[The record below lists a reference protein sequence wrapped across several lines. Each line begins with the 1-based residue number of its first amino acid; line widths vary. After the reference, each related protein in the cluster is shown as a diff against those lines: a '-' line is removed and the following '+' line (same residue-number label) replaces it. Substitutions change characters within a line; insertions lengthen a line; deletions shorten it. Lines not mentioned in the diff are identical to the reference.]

1 MTKCQSD
8 GLKALIQVPA
18 EGDDIFPWELEAVGE
33 RLMADSPVIA
43 IDTLHQL
50 RVFLEGIADL
60 GMDKQIQQQGQQQV
74 RERQGDAEVRYLLKE
89 NLVHHI
95 LLLIVMEQ
103 IPGKSGGLFP
113 EQQLKGFF
121 RECG

>member
-8 GLKALIQVPA
+8 GLKVLIQIPA
-18 EGDDIFPWELEAVGE
+18 ECDNILPGEQEAVGE
-33 RLMADSPVIA
+33 RLMAHSSVIA

-50 RVFLEGIADL
+50 RIFLESIANL

-74 RERQGDAEVRYLLKE
+74 RECQGDAEVGDLLKE
-89 NLVHHI
+89 DLVHDI

-103 IPGKSGGLFP
+103 IPSKSRCLF
-113 EQQLKGFF
+113 LKK
-121 RECG
+121 